1 MLFSPLDSSQVY
13 HSTQTWHWSFHLT
26 LTKSDWVNLLRCVS
40 LKLTFKHEVWLERK
54 GGWNGADVAHP
65 MLNQLQYLFEALIS
79 RRLVLIVGL
88 HVACCDI
95 VHHLQHQNERSTLK
109 SDTASFCPL
118 YLYQHFILFFVFFVI
133 SSLCGIYWFF
143 FHSYFSPPAAFS
155 SSFVSF
161 EACNM
166 FVSTSLNMCVTLLWL
181 ENPQIPAATSMANM
195 ISRKKKNCTVDKTKW
210 HSADGVDA
218 WLHAAACTC
227 PTLAHVSVWACKVS
241 VALFSLIYI
250 DSSSWEI

>member
-1 MLFSPLDSSQVY
+1 M
-13 HSTQTWHWSFHLT
+13 
-26 LTKSDWVNLLRCVS
+26 
-40 LKLTFKHEVWLERK
+40 WLERK

-79 RRLVLIVGL
+79 WRLVLIVGL

-95 VHHLQHQNERSTLK
+95 VHHLQHQNEPGK
-109 SDTASFCPL
+109 D
-118 YLYQHFILFFVFFVI
+118 QHSKVTQLHSAFYIFTNISYCSLFFFCHKF
-133 SSLCGIYWFF
+133 SLCNLLIF

-155 SSFVSF
+155 
-161 EACNM
+161 
-166 FVSTSLNMCVTLLWL
+166 VSTSLNMCVTLLWL

-218 WLHAAACTC
+218 WLHAAVYTC
-227 PTLAHVSVWACKVS
+227 PMLAHVSM
-241 VALFSLIYI
+241 
-250 DSSSWEI
+250 